1 MAGEDRGQGE
11 VETSI
16 REDTMTGEGRGQGE
30 VERPIQ
36 EETMTGEGKGW
47 MERNCP
53 TFLNYSQL
61 HSSIQTPVWVFLAL
75 ACVGWMEEYAPVE
88 RTAVAAFS
96 WTNLQWTSFSSWQ
109 L

>member
-1 MAGEDRGQGE
+1 MSARQGEDRGQGE

-36 EETMTGEGKGW
+36 EEGKGW

-53 TFLNYSQL
+53 TCLNSQL

-75 ACVGWMEEYAPVE
+75 ACVGWMEEYARVE
-88 RTAVAAFS
+88 KTAVAAFS
-96 WTNLQWTSFSSWQ
+96 WTNLQWTFFSSWQ
-109 L
+109 F